1 MNELTVQS
9 IQNKSTDELVNLYKQ
24 GYSLNMNP
32 NYQTKTMLEVAPTIS
47 NALLIGGL
55 LVAGII
61 LYYKFILPM
70 RFDLESKAAKRAGV
84 KYSAVGLTG
93 TGRN

>member
-9 IQNKSTDELVNLYKQ
+9 IQNKSTDELVDLYKQ
-24 GYSLNMNP
+24 GYSLNINP
-32 NYQTKTMLEVAPTIS
+32 NYQMKNMLEVTPTLS

-55 LVAGII
+55 LVVGFI
-61 LYYKFILPM
+61 LYYKFLLPM
-70 RFDLESKAAKRAGV
+70 RYKLESDAAKRSGV